1 MFAALR
7 SPAVLTAILATDL
20 AIAPAWAVELHHP
33 PTTQENLNFIWIILC
48 AALVFFM
55 QAGFSA
61 LESGLVRAKNS
72 INVSLKNFS
81 DLIFSMITFFVL
93 GFAFMFGTSGNGW
106 IGLEG
111 FFLEGKSQPYDYA
124 YFIFQ
129 AVFAGTAATIVSGA
143 VAERMRFEAYLIS
156 TVIISA
162 LIYPLYGHWA
172 WNSEGW
178 LFKLN
183 FVDFAGSAVVH
194 SIGGWVGLAGAL
206 VLGPRLGKFNADGS
220 ANDIPASSIPSA
232 VLGAFIL
239 WFGWFGFNGGS
250 TLIGDSSI
258 AKIVVNTSISGSVA
272 SITAFAISKTL
283 TGKFRAEHILNGA
296 LGGLVGVT
304 AGCAVLEP
312 MGALYIGLGA
322 GVVVYFAE
330 VLLLKLKID
339 DPVGA
344 VPVHGFCGC
353 YGTLALA
360 VFAPAD
366 ALPMKDHLAQLGVQ
380 AIGSATAFAWAFCMG
395 LLLFSLLKWMRIL
408 RVPPEYESRGLNEA
422 EHGAKQTM
430 LDTYDTIS
438 YMVKSGDLS
447 RKITPEIGTEA
458 GDIAKVFNLLVDEL
472 NDITHVAHNISQGAL
487 GKDAMPKSE
496 RDMLGQAMAS
506 MVLRLRQFAGNLTDI
521 TAQLDGSSG
530 ELDAASRQ
538 LADYNHA
545 LLDGVHHVE
554 QLMGEARAASEVMSA
569 RSSEGSQSLDQITA
583 SMGEI
588 SHIMGVF
595 KGNVDSLS
603 LSVADIEQITGM
615 ISSIAEQT
623 NLLALNAAIEA
634 ARAGEHGRSFA
645 VVADEVR
652 ALAGKTQQATA
663 DIQHKVRALKTHSA
677 HTVEVTHAGM
687 AAIQQ
692 GVTQAA
698 ATAGIFHSIFQ
709 SADALQDK
717 VTRAAELAMHQARE
731 SELSRH
737 AITLTKTIADAMKAQ
752 VDNLREMAGFFRLDA
767 QTEGPQTL
775 PDRDCPP
782 DRRASGM
789 VVAGVV

>member
-1 MFAALR
+1 MFRSPLRVPGLALLWAMLASPPAQAALH
-7 SPAVLTAILATDL
+7 T
-20 AIAPAWAVELHHP
+20 P

-81 DLIFSMITFFVL
+81 DLIFSMVTFFAV
-93 GFAFMFGTSGNGW
+93 GFAFMFGSSSNGI

-111 FFLEGKSQPYDYA
+111 FFLDGKSEPYDYA

-143 VAERMRFEAYLIS
+143 VAERMRFESYLIS
-156 TVIISA
+156 TVVISA

-220 ANDIPASSIPSA
+220 ANDIPGSSIPSA
-232 VLGAFIL
+232 VLGTFIL

-250 TLIGDSSI
+250 TLIGDGSI
-258 AKIVVNTSISGSVA
+258 AKIVVNTSIAGSVA
-272 SITAFAISKTL
+272 SITAFAVSKTL

-296 LGGLVGVT
+296 LAGLVAVT

-312 MGALYIGLGA
+312 MGAFLVGFGA
-322 GVVVYFAE
+322 GFVVYFAE

-344 VPVHGFCGC
+344 VPVHGFCGT

-360 VFAPAD
+360 LCAPES
-366 ALPMKDHLAQLGVQ
+366 ALPLKDHWAQLGVQ
-380 AIGSATAFAWAFCMG
+380 AIGALTAFSWAFLFG
-395 LLLFSLLKWMRIL
+395 LILFMTMKWMRIL
-408 RVPPEYESRGLNEA
+408 RVPPEYEARGLNEA

-438 YMVKSGDLS
+438 YMVKSGDFS

-458 GDIAKVFNLLVDEL
+458 GDIAVVFNLLVDEL
-472 NDITHVAHNISQGAL
+472 NDITHVAHNIAQGAL

-496 RDMLGQAMAS
+496 RDTLGQAMAS
-506 MVLRLRQFAGNLTDI
+506 MVQRLRQFVGNLIDI
-521 TAQLDGSSG
+521 TGQLDHSSK
-530 ELDAASRQ
+530 ELDSASGQ
-538 LADYNHA
+538 LSRYNSA
-545 LLDGVHHVE
+545 LLDGVHQVE
-554 QLMGEARAASEVMSA
+554 QLMGEAQAASEVMSQ
-569 RSSEGSQSLDQITA
+569 RSTEGSHSLDHILG
-583 SMGEI
+583 SMHEI
-588 SHIMGVF
+588 SGIMGTF
-595 KGNVDSLS
+595 KDNVDTLS
-603 LSVADIEQITGM
+603 LSVADIEHITGM
-615 ISSIAEQT
+615 ISSIADQT

-663 DIQHKVRALKTHSA
+663 DIQHKVKALKTQSA
-677 HTVEVTHAGM
+677 HTVDITHAGLQ
-687 AAIQQ
+687 AIHL
-692 GVTQAA
+692 GVDKASS
-698 ATAGIFHSIFQ
+698 TAGIFQMIFQ
-709 SADALQDK
+709 SADALKDK
-717 VTRAAELAMHQARE
+717 VAQAAELAMHQARE

-737 AITLTKTIADAMKAQ
+737 TIHLTKSIADTMQTQVDTLHGMARFFKLEEHAAPSMAQ
-752 VDNLREMAGFFRLDA
+752 VPASASHLQPSPTPVAASAG
-767 QTEGPQTL
+767 
-775 PDRDCPP
+775 
-782 DRRASGM
+782 
-789 VVAGVV
+789 

>member
-250 TLIGDSSI
+250 TLIGDGSI

-380 AIGSATAFAWAFCMG
+380 AIGSATAFAWAFCVG

-438 YMVKSGDLS
+438 YMVKSGDFS

-506 MVLRLRQFAGNLTDI
+506 MVLRLRQFAVNLTDI

-530 ELDAASRQ
+530 ELDAA
-538 LADYNHA
+538 
-545 LLDGVHHVE
+545 
-554 QLMGEARAASEVMSA
+554 
-569 RSSEGSQSLDQITA
+569 
-583 SMGEI
+583 
-588 SHIMGVF
+588 
-595 KGNVDSLS
+595 
-603 LSVADIEQITGM
+603 
-615 ISSIAEQT
+615 
-623 NLLALNAAIEA
+623 
-634 ARAGEHGRSFA
+634 
-645 VVADEVR
+645 
-652 ALAGKTQQATA
+652 
-663 DIQHKVRALKTHSA
+663 
-677 HTVEVTHAGM
+677 
-687 AAIQQ
+687 
-692 GVTQAA
+692 
-698 ATAGIFHSIFQ
+698 
-709 SADALQDK
+709 
-717 VTRAAELAMHQARE
+717 
-731 SELSRH
+731 
-737 AITLTKTIADAMKAQ
+737 
-752 VDNLREMAGFFRLDA
+752 
-767 QTEGPQTL
+767 
-775 PDRDCPP
+775 
-782 DRRASGM
+782 
-789 VVAGVV
+789 